1 MAKRVAVILSGCGVG
16 DGSDL
21 HESLLTLL
29 SLERGGAQAV
39 CAAPDLPSVS
49 VFDHLAKQPT
59 PEAAPRR
66 ALVEAAR
73 IARGRIKELNDLSVE
88 DFDALIVPG
97 GAGVAEVLSNYAS
110 RAQLCEVHPH
120 LAQLLKAALSS
131 HRPMGFIGLAGLLAA
146 RVLGPVAGVRLT
158 LGPRVGNASKDA
170 AVMGADVRPSVLA
183 DIFIDKKTRIIS
195 TGGFLH
201 EEMQLG
207 QAAQAVDKL
216 VRTVVH
222 LARDRTRPPAP
233 PPGPTPPGS
242 RPGQAPRPTAAAPS
256 APARPEPPVQP
267 PAARVTPRRRTV

>member
-1 MAKRVAVILSGCGVG
+1 MPKRVAVILSGCGVG

-29 SLERGGAQAV
+29 SIERGGAQAV
-39 CAAPDLPSVS
+39 CAAPDLASAGVW
-49 VFDHLAKQPT
+49 DHLANQRAT
-59 PEAAPRR
+59 DAAPRR

-73 IARGRIKELNDLSVE
+73 LARGRIRELSTLQLG

-97 GAGVAEVLSNYAS
+97 GAGVGDVLSNYAA

-131 HRPMGFIGLAGLLAA
+131 HRPMGFVGLAALLAA

-158 LGPRVGNASKDA
+158 LGPRTGNASKDA
-170 AVMGADVRPSVLA
+170 AVMGADVRPSA
-183 DIFIDKKTRIIS
+183 ITDIFLDKKTRIIS

-201 EEMQLG
+201 DEMQLTQAG
-207 QAAQAVDKL
+207 QAIDKL
-216 VRTVVH
+216 VRTVLH

-233 PPGPTPPGS
+233 PPPGPNPPGG
-242 RPGQAPRPTAAAPS
+242 RPAQAPRPPGPQS
-256 APARPEPPVQP
+256 SPATQP
-267 PAARVTPRRRTV
+267 PAVPPSPARVTPRRRTI

>member
-1 MAKRVAVILSGCGVG
+1 MAKRVAVILSGCGAG

-21 HESLLTLL
+21 HEALFTIL
-29 SLERGGAQAV
+29 SVERGGGQVV
-39 CAAPDLPSVS
+39 CAAPDLPSAG
-49 VFDHLAKQPT
+49 VFDHLTNQPA

-73 IARGRIKELNDLSVE
+73 LARGQIRELNALRLD

-97 GAGVAEVLSNYAS
+97 GAGVTDVLSNYAS

-131 HRPMGFIGLAGLLAA
+131 HRPMGFIGLAALLAA

-158 LGPRVGNASKDA
+158 LGPRIGNASKNA
-170 AVMGADVRPSVLA
+170 AVMGADVRPTVHT
-183 DIFIDKKTRIIS
+183 DIFIDKKTRIIT

-201 EEMQLG
+201 DGIQLG

-216 VRTVVH
+216 VRTLMH

-233 PPGPTPPGS
+233 PPPGPTPAGG
-242 RPGQAPRPTAAAPS
+242 RPAQATRPPAAQNNPV
-256 APARPEPPVQP
+256 ARPESAPPP
-267 PAARVTPRRRTV
+267 PARVTPRRKTI